1 MVVPIV
7 KVWPD
12 NNVENKK
19 LSALAVANLV
29 YLLFFLC
36 VFRGVCFGLFGVS
49 FLSLFSLFHLCGGNK
64 ELCIYHSLFEHWC
77 ETEDR
82 NISLFHW

>member
-1 MVVPIV
+1 MLKI
-7 KVWPD
+7 
-12 NNVENKK
+12 KK
-19 LSALAVANLV
+19 LAALAVANLV
-29 YLLFFLC
+29 YLLVFC
-36 VFRGVCFGLFGVS
+36 VCLGVCVLVCLGFFS
-49 FLSLFSLFHLCGGNK
+49 LSLFPLFHLCGGNK